1 MRRADGVRGGEG
13 NNQESAAFTVFLSIP
28 FHSLAKC
35 VLPRKPRASRL
46 HRLGCGGG
54 ELNSKWR
61 MQASYQQKILS

>member
-1 MRRADGVRGGEG
+1 MRRADEVGVGGG

-35 VLPRKPRASRL
+35 ALPRKPRTSRL

-54 ELNSKWR
+54 ELNLKWQ
-61 MQASYQQKILS
+61 MQASYEQKS